1 MATISLTFYIGYL
14 FYLCGGYPSR
24 FLPICMWAICLT
36 YYMDCLSSLLYICC
50 LSSYSYGGCPSY
62 LLSLP
67 YSLPIRTGAV
77 SLTLSPSLS
86 LPYSLS
92 LSLPLSHSLPIHTG
106 AASLTLSLS
115 FPHSLPICTGAASLT
130 IHMGY
135 LLCSYCLSYPSLF
148 LLIRAL
154 NSADTAAIEP
164 ILEYI
169 LEMNP
174 LT

>member
-62 LLSLP
+62 LLSKYVVFLPIRTWAISLTLSPLLSLP

-77 SLTLSPSLS
+77 SLTLSPLLS

-92 LSLPLSHSLPIHTG
+92 LSLTLFLFIRGLPLLLSLSHSLTLFLFVRGLPPLLFIW
-106 AASLTLSLS
+106 AIYSVRIVYLTLLS
-115 FPHSLPICTGAASLT
+115 
-130 IHMGY
+130 
-135 LLCSYCLSYPSLF
+135 SYSYGL
-148 LLIRAL
+148 
-154 NSADTAAIEP
+154 
-164 ILEYI
+164 
-169 LEMNP
+169 
-174 LT
+174 